1 MTDEKSP
8 DRRLKVKSFKTASET
23 EKNAESFKNQTI
35 CINSKDR
42 PKGLYAN
49 EVHRVTI
56 NGFSLPLKI
65 ESQGSKLGE
74 VWLFDSAMHHFGVKN
89 DDEVIVT
96 LEPGSQDDELEWARN
111 TRGNIELRLTIA
123 LVEEAARLTRE
134 IKTTSD
140 TSLREIEQTHRKVL
154 DTLDET
160 RRLEA
165 NAKRHR
171 LWGFVLGAIGVTFA
185 LVSWAF
191 DPSDL
196 MAFRPF

>member
-1 MTDEKSP
+1 MTEENTP
-8 DRRLKVKSFKTASET
+8 DRRLKVKSFKTASQT

-42 PKGLYAN
+42 PKGVYAN

-65 ESQGSKLGE
+65 ESRGSKLGE
-74 VWLFDSAMHHFGVKN
+74 VWLFDSAMRRFGVN
-89 DDEVIVT
+89 HDDEVIVGF
-96 LEPGSQDDELEWARN
+96 EPGSQDDEIEWARN

-123 LVEEAARLTRE
+123 LVDEAARLTRE

-171 LWGFVLGAIGVTFA
+171 LCAWCNRGHVCFGQLGLRSV
-185 LVSWAF
+185 
-191 DPSDL
+191 
-196 MAFRPF
+196 